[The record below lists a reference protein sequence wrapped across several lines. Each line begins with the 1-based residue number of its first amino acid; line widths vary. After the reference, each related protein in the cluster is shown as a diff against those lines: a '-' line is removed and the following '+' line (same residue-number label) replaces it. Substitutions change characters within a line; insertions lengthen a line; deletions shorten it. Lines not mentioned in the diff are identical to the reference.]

1 MLNPDGPGVQA
12 LGSSKSGVVRVAELM
27 ASESPVLLVTKM
39 LTTPSPMFS
48 LCSST
53 VTEISGSAGVAVPVL
68 VAVGTGDGTGLD
80 DAAEDDDTPCREEGC
95 VEEGNAGPVDGNA
108 SGGRGGCPGDGLGCS
123 GAAVTGP

>member
-1 MLNPDGPGVQA
+1 MLDPDGPGVQA

-27 ASESPVLLVTKM
+27 DSEPPVLLVTKM

-53 VTEISGSAGVAVPVL
+53 VTEISGSAAVAVPVL
-68 VAVGTGDGTGLD
+68 VAVGAGEGAGLD
-80 DAAEDDDTPCREEGC
+80 DAGEDDDTSCPEEGC
-95 VEEGNAGPVDGNA
+95 VEEGNAGSVEGNA
-108 SGGRGGCPGDGLGCS
+108 GGGRGGCPGDGLGCS